1 MSENTAST
9 EAAAT
14 EQSAADP
21 QFVSDPTLAAASA
34 AADAQAIASAEPP
47 APPAANPG
55 AHQDAPPPNPAAAVH
70 PGISVDERAY
80 EQYQA
85 LAKAVLDSAD
95 IASRSAETALHVSR
109 DMKLATA
116 QFRDMSDA
124 GYKKA
129 RLLLAIGGGV
139 MIVCLLFFLVMGVRL
154 VSRINKLD
162 VMMEAVGKR
171 VIDLNSGM
179 ESLEGLNKSVQD
191 LAAKQVELTKAQA
204 QIEGTIDAQLK
215 QSESLVSKVP
225 TETAKQVAATSD
237 ALKKEVQGL
246 SGRLQSQASAV
257 QNLGNEV
264 KQLKGSVGNVE
275 GLKRD
280 VEALV
285 TLQKERY
292 LEALQKNNASA
303 AKDRALQYPRVQPK
317 GSDKGSDSGAPAA
330 SPNAGGLPLV
340 TPVAKP

>member
-1 MSENTAST
+1 MSENTASSA
-9 EAAAT
+9 AAAT
-14 EQSAADP
+14 EQSATEP
-21 QFVSDPTLAAASA
+21 QFVSDPALAAASA
-34 AADAQAIASAEPP
+34 AADSQASAVAAPSLPQETHPP
-47 APPAANPG
+47 AP
-55 AHQDAPPPNPAAAVH
+55 APHPTADVH

-95 IASRSAETALHVSR
+95 IASRSAETALHIGR
-109 DMKLATA
+109 DMKQTTA

-139 MIVCLLFFLVMGVRL
+139 MVVCLIFFLVMGVRL

-179 ESLEGLNKSVQD
+179 ESLEGLNKSVQE
-191 LAAKQVELTKAQA
+191 LATKQAELTKAQA

-215 QSESLVSKVP
+215 QSETLVSKVP
-225 TETAKQVAATSD
+225 TETAKQVAATND

-264 KQLKGSVGNVE
+264 KQLKSSVGNVD

-317 GSDKGSDSGAPAA
+317 GEPGSPAV
-330 SPNAGGLPLV
+330 SPNAGGTPAV
-340 TPVAKP
+340 ATPVRP

>member
-1 MSENTAST
+1 MSENTPHAAA
-9 EAAAT
+9 EAAPS
-14 EQSAADP
+14 ESAKP
-21 QFVSDPTLAAASA
+21 EFVSDPVLAPEAAAAAPAPAAPAHPTHTHTHA
-34 AADAQAIASAEPP
+34 AAP
-47 APPAANPG
+47 
-55 AHQDAPPPNPAAAVH
+55 AVH
-70 PGISVDERAY
+70 AGISVDERAY

-85 LAKAVLDSAD
+85 LAKTVLESAE
-95 IASRSAETALHVSR
+95 IASRSAEAALAVSR
-109 DMKLATA
+109 DMKLATGN
-116 QFRDMSDA
+116 FKEMGDA
-124 GYKKA
+124 GFKKA

-139 MIVCLLFFLVMGVRL
+139 MVVCLLFYLIMGVRL

-179 ESLEGLNKSVQD
+179 ESLEGLNKSVQE
-191 LAAKQVELTKAQA
+191 LAAKQAELTKAQG
-204 QIEGTIDAQLK
+204 QIEGRIDAQLK

-237 ALKKEVQGL
+237 TLKREVQSL

-264 KQLKGSVGNVE
+264 KALKGSVGNVD

-285 TLQKERY
+285 TLQRERY
-292 LEALQKNNASA
+292 LEALQKNNAGA
-303 AKDRALQYPRVQPK
+303 AKEKALQYPRVQAKPA
-317 GSDKGSDSGAPAA
+317 DGAPAGNAPAPASA
-330 SPNAGGLPLV
+330 SPL
-340 TPVAKP
+340 KP